1 VAEKT
6 EKAEE
11 YELTNADW
19 GKIHAMAWCNKKEHK
34 VRVTDAHG
42 KPVLDAHGKPVLK
55 DFSEVL
61 ETDPTAAIM
70 FYAEICGL
78 KYKKLKIV
86 KLRPAPDPDDI
97 PYEFWEDVNPFPP
110 SCC

>member
-1 VAEKT
+1 VAKKT

-19 GKIHAMAWCNKKEHK
+19 GRIHAMAWRNREEDK
-34 VRVTDAHG
+34 VEVTDARG
-42 KPVLDAHGKPVLK
+42 ETVLK
-55 DFSEVL
+55 HFSEAL

-70 FYAEICGL
+70 HYAKRRGL
-78 KYKKLKIV
+78 KSENLKLKIV

-97 PYEFWEDVNPFPP
+97 PEEFWEDVNPFPP

>member
-1 VAEKT
+1 VA

-19 GKIHAMAWCNKKEHK
+19 GRIHAMAWRNKKEDK
-34 VRVTDAHG
+34 VLVTDAQG
-42 KPVLDAHGKPVLK
+42 KTVHK
-55 DFSEVL
+55 DFSEAL

-70 FYAEICGL
+70 HYAETRGL
-78 KYKKLKIV
+78 KSKQLKLKIV

-97 PYEFWEDVNPFPP
+97 PDEFWEDVNPFPP

>member
-19 GKIHAMAWCNKKEHK
+19 GKIHAMAWCNKREDK
-34 VRVTDAHG
+34 VEVTDA
-42 KPVLDAHGKPVLK
+42 LGKPVLK
-55 DFSEVL
+55 DFSEAL
-61 ETDPTAAIM
+61 ETDPTAAIK
-70 FYAEICGL
+70 FYAHKHGL

-86 KLRPAPDPDDI
+86 KLRPPPDPDDI